1 MGARGTIRLKHR
13 WTDAGLHYYA
23 HWAGPDL
30 PNILAKSL
38 DRVKSAGRLDDEA
51 YASRIIF
58 DDLTGCT
65 GETTGYGVIVGDEN
79 VPSDLE
85 YDTPCV
91 EWTEEG
97 QVIVYIIPV
106 DLMIHGNWRT
116 SDVVADHIT
125 EQWTAE
131 EYISNNLRNYLTS
144 I

>member
-13 WTDAGLHYYA
+13 WTDTGLHYYA

-58 DDLTGCT
+58 DTLTGCT

-79 VPSDLE
+79 VPFDLT

-106 DLMIHGNWRT
+106 DLMIDGNWRT

-131 EYISNNLRNYLTS
+131 EYISNNLQNYLTS

>member
-13 WTDAGLHYYA
+13 WTDTGLHYYA

-38 DRVKSAGRLDDEA
+38 DRVKSAGR
-51 YASRIIF
+51 
-58 DDLTGCT
+58 
-65 GETTGYGVIVGDEN
+65 VGDEN
-79 VPSDLE
+79 VPSDLS

-116 SDVVADHIT
+116 SDVVADHII

-131 EYISNNLRNYLTS
+131 EYISNNLPNYLTS